1 MEVVRLSA
9 VMSTNTDNAEKGYL
23 QICTA
28 NGAGIVERA
37 RLTETGDFG
46 IGEDDP
52 ESKLHLRNLTANS
65 AVQIGFENDARKW
78 FWGVNG
84 GIAGDPI
91 CLYDATASATRL
103 VVNDT
108 GYVGIGTTAP
118 DCKIHSWVASAG
130 TVTADASS
138 AICLENSS
146 HVTLQFLTPNTDK
159 GMIFFGD
166 TDSVNVGRVVYDHG
180 TNNMSLYANGAAVL
194 NVGYAAQAMLGLRT
208 STYDANAVGYLA
220 IANGT
225 QPSAHTDDQIYIG
238 SKDSTFNVPNGY
250 GADGA
255 TLSLFLETDLVEP
268 VSDPECTHV
277 FPMWVNGTQVYV
289 LCSIPK

>member
-1 MEVVRLSA
+1 MYIGSDQGASLISLGANNASSEPVEVVRLSA

-46 IGEDDP
+46 IGEDAP
-52 ESKLHLRNLTANS
+52 ESKLHLRDLTANS

-108 GYVGIGTTAP
+108 GNISYLTDGVVTSYGVDSEVTLTHVHNTGLSLVGNLQVSTGFGCNSKTPQTAY
-118 DCKIHSWVASAG
+118 ASGGALAAYAAG
-130 TVTADASS
+130 TNG
-138 AICLENSS
+138 LNS
-146 HVTLQFLTPNTDK
+146 
-159 GMIFFGD
+159 GA
-166 TDSVNVGRVVYDHG
+166 
-180 TNNMSLYANGAAVL
+180 NMSALHAMVVAIRAALVANGI
-194 NVGYAAQAMLGLRT
+194 M
-208 STYDANAVGYLA
+208 S
-220 IANGT
+220 
-225 QPSAHTDDQIYIG
+225 
-238 SKDSTFNVPNGY
+238 
-250 GADGA
+250 
-255 TLSLFLETDLVEP
+255 
-268 VSDPECTHV
+268 
-277 FPMWVNGTQVYV
+277 
-289 LCSIPK
+289 